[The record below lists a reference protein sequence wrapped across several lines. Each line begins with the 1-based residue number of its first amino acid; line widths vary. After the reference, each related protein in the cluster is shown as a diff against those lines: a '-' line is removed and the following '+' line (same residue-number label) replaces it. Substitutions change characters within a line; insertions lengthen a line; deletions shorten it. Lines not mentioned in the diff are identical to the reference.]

1 AYGFDV
7 TDQACVNNLLNGQ
20 CNPATWMF
28 WDGVHPTT
36 RTHEILAARFFSAVP
51 EPSAILLLAIG
62 LVGLLVT
69 GRRKAL

>member
-1 AYGFDV
+1 
-7 TDQACVNNLLNGQ
+7 
-20 CNPATWMF
+20 MF

-51 EPSAILLLAIG
+51 EPSAILLFAIG
-62 LVGLLVT
+62 FVGLLVT